1 MLKVEILWNVIEYIE
16 SLEELL
22 YGNRIFWID
31 DYVNDLGLISGSFDY
46 MVSFLFFIF
55 IIFKGI
61 LFGFLVEFRKGMGC
75 IV

>member
-55 IIFKGI
+55 IFFKGI

>member
-55 IIFKGI
+55 ICFKGI
-61 LFGFLVEFRKGMGC
+61 LFGFLVEFRKSMGC